1 MDALLRARMP
11 DTRVVAE
18 AGALARAAFD
28 DRLFHHTL
36 RTHFLALRYA
46 ERFGLSC
53 DREQLALACLFHDLG
68 LVAPHYRADRAFTFS
83 SSAAMKSFLLERGWP
98 AERILP
104 AMEAIDFHMQL
115 LPRWE
120 RGETAGLLQV
130 GAWMDVTGLR
140 GWRLPGAVREA
151 RAQFRRGSF
160 FLQFN
165 VCLAGQLLSPRR
177 APGLLA
183 PRGREPADHYCC
195 EAHGRRHAA

>member
-1 MDALLRARMP
+1 MDALLRAQMP
-11 DTRVVAE
+11 DTRLIAE

-46 ERFGLSC
+46 ERFGVRC

-68 LVAPHYRADRAFTFS
+68 LVAPHYRADRAFTYS
-83 SSAAMKSFLLERGWP
+83 SSAAMKDFLLQRGWEP
-98 AERILP
+98 ERVRP

-120 RGETAGLLQV
+120 LGETAGLLQV

-140 GWRLPGAVREA
+140 SWRVPGAVKQA

-160 FLQFN
+160 FWQFN
-165 VCLAGQLLSPRR
+165 VCLTGQLLSPTR
-177 APGLLA
+177 ALGLLA
-183 PRGREPADHYCC
+183 PSGREPAGHYCC
-195 EAHGRRHAA
+195 DAHTPRIAA